1 MGLRAC
7 ACQRLTLSI
16 SELSVVG
23 GWVGGQDKQLHGR
36 TFTVSDENRHTKI
49 HFFNSIT
56 FFFPTTQTE
65 HELTIIC
72 YTLPSYEFEVN
83 VFSAAAQ
90 QQIVI

>member
-1 MGLRAC
+1 MYQSPTRGRI
-7 ACQRLTLSI
+7 RG
-16 SELSVVG
+16 SEGGRSVARETERYCDVGG

-72 YTLPSYEFEVN
+72 YTLTKL
-83 VFSAAAQ
+83 
-90 QQIVI
+90 